1 VVCSRSGRMTD
12 RHPDRL
18 ALAAFMRGENSPIEN
33 REIVQHLIGG
43 CSECSKIARSFWPV
57 NGAGESG
64 SAEMPYSWTAEGHFD
79 VTEAFE
85 RVLRTIADE
94 ESALDRERVEAPRLF
109 EELESHPAPRR
120 QLLARN
126 SVRFQTW
133 SLCEL
138 VIDKGFE
145 AGFVSPPEAV
155 ELAELGVAIAETLDL
170 ERYSSS
176 LVRDLQARAWSV
188 VGNARRLIGELRGAE
203 EAFGEA
209 EELLDGGTGD
219 VIEEARLYSFTA
231 SLRSDQRRFDE
242 AIRLAGHAETIY
254 RRAGDHHLMAR
265 SMVSRGL
272 FTGYSGDCE
281 GAIPILESALAH
293 LEPEHDRRVALAAQH
308 NLIFCLN
315 ECGRLQE
322 ALKLL
327 VKARPLYAKYG
338 DPWSRTGLRWLE
350 GKIATGLERA
360 QEAEHAFAEARRT
373 YLELERPLD
382 FALVSLDLA
391 ALHLGEGQTDA
402 ARQVASEILPIF
414 RSREIER
421 EAIAA
426 VIVFQ
431 QAVDKDRITYEL
443 IHRLSKSLEESR
455 DNPRR
460 RKRASAQ

>member
-1 VVCSRSGRMTD
+1 MTD
-12 RHPDRL
+12 RHPERGTL
-18 ALAAFMRGENSPIEN
+18 AKFMRGENSPIEN
-33 REIVQHLIGG
+33 REIVQHLIKG
-43 CSECSKIARSFWPV
+43 CSECSKIARSYWPV
-57 NGAGESG
+57 DGAGEAG

-94 ESALDRERVEAPRLF
+94 ETALDRERAEAPRLF
-109 EELESHPAPRR
+109 AELDSHPAPRR

-126 SVRFQTW
+126 SSRFQTW

-138 VIDKGFE
+138 VIDKSFE
-145 AGFVSPPEAV
+145 AGFVSPPAAV
-155 ELAELGVAIAETLDL
+155 ELAELGVAIAETLDA

-176 LVRDLQARAWSV
+176 LVRDLQARACSV
-188 VGNARRLIGELRGAE
+188 LGNARRLTGDLRGAE
-203 EAFGEA
+203 EVFGEA
-209 EELLDGGTGD
+209 EGLLEEGTGD

-265 SMVSRGL
+265 SMVSKGL
-272 FTGYSGDCE
+272 FTVYSGDSE
-281 GAIPILESALAH
+281 GAIAILETALAN
-293 LEPEHDRRVALAAQH
+293 LEPEQDRRVTLAAQH
-308 NLIFCLN
+308 NLILCLN

-350 GKIATGLERA
+350 GKIATGLDRA
-360 QEAEHAFAEARRT
+360 QEAEHAFSEARRS
-373 YLELERPLD
+373 YLELEKPLD

-391 ALHLGEGQTDA
+391 ALHLGEGQTDTARRVA
-402 ARQVASEILPIF
+402 AEILPIF
-414 RSREIER
+414 RSREIQR

-426 VIVFQ
+426 VMVFQ
-431 QAVDKDRITYEL
+431 QAVEKDRITFEL
-443 IHRLSKSLEESR
+443 IHRLSKSLEDSR
-455 DNPRR
+455 DNPRLR
-460 RKRASAQ
+460 QTATAK

>member
-1 VVCSRSGRMTD
+1 MTD
-12 RHPDRL
+12 RHPDRGTL
-18 ALAAFMRGENSPIEN
+18 AKFMRGENSPVEN
-33 REIVQHLIGG
+33 REIVQHLVSG
-43 CSECSKIARSFWPV
+43 CCECSKIARSYWPV
-57 NGAGESG
+57 DGAGESG
-64 SAEMPYSWTAEGHFD
+64 SADMPYSWTAEGHFD

-94 ESALDRERVEAPRLF
+94 ETALDREREQAPRLLA
-109 EELESHPAPRR
+109 ELDSHPAPRR
-120 QLLARN
+120 QLLVRN
-126 SVRFQTW
+126 SSRFQTW

-138 VIDKGFE
+138 VIDRSFE
-145 AGFVSPPEAV
+145 AGFESPPTAV
-155 ELAELGVAIAETLDL
+155 ELAALGVAIAEALDVD
-170 ERYSSS
+170 RYSSS
-176 LVRDLQARAWSV
+176 LVRDLRARACTV
-188 VGNARRLIGELRGAE
+188 LGNARRLTGDLRGAE
-203 EAFGEA
+203 EVFGEA
-209 EELLDGGTGD
+209 EDLLEEGTGD

-254 RRAGDHHLMAR
+254 RRAGDHHQMAR

-272 FTGYSGDCE
+272 FTAYSGDCE
-281 GAIPILESALAH
+281 DAIAILESALAH
-293 LEPEHDRRVALAAQH
+293 LEPEQDRRVTLAAQH
-308 NLIFCLN
+308 NLILCLN
-315 ECGRLQE
+315 ECGRLQQ

-360 QEAEHAFAEARRT
+360 PEAEHAFSEARRS
-373 YLELERPLD
+373 YLELEKPLD

-402 ARQVASEILPIF
+402 ARQVAAEILPIF
-414 RSREIER
+414 RSRQIQR

-426 VIVFQ
+426 VMVFQ
-431 QAVDKDRITYEL
+431 QAVERDRITFEL

-455 DNPRR
+455 DNPRLR
-460 RKRASAQ
+460 RESTAN

>member
-1 VVCSRSGRMTD
+1 MTD
-12 RHPDRL
+12 RHPERGTL
-18 ALAAFMRGENSPIEN
+18 AKFMRGENSPIEN
-33 REIVQHLIGG
+33 REIVQHLIKG
-43 CSECSKIARSFWPV
+43 CSECSKIARSYWPV
-57 NGAGESG
+57 DGAGEAG

-94 ESALDRERVEAPRLF
+94 ETALDRERAEAPRLF
-109 EELESHPAPRR
+109 AELDSHPAPRR

-126 SVRFQTW
+126 SSRFQTW

-138 VIDKGFE
+138 VIDKSFE
-145 AGFVSPPEAV
+145 AGFVSPPAAV
-155 ELAELGVAIAETLDL
+155 ELAELGVAIAETLDA

-176 LVRDLQARAWSV
+176 LVRDLH
-188 VGNARRLIGELRGAE
+188 LRGAE
-203 EAFGEA
+203 EVFGEA
-209 EELLDGGTGD
+209 EGLLEEGTGD

-265 SMVSRGL
+265 SMVSKGL
-272 FTGYSGDCE
+272 FTVYSGDSE
-281 GAIPILESALAH
+281 GAIAILETALAN
-293 LEPEHDRRVALAAQH
+293 LEPEQDRRVTLAAQH
-308 NLIFCLN
+308 NLILCLN

-350 GKIATGLERA
+350 GKIATGLDRA
-360 QEAEHAFAEARRT
+360 QEAEHAFSEARRS
-373 YLELERPLD
+373 YLELEKPLD

-391 ALHLGEGQTDA
+391 ALHLGEGQTDTARRVA
-402 ARQVASEILPIF
+402 AEILPIF
-414 RSREIER
+414 RSREIQR

-426 VIVFQ
+426 VMVFQ
-431 QAVDKDRITYEL
+431 QAVEKDRITFEL
-443 IHRLSKSLEESR
+443 IHRLSKSLEDSR
-455 DNPRR
+455 DNPRLR
-460 RKRASAQ
+460 QTATAK

>member
-1 VVCSRSGRMTD
+1 MTD
-12 RHPDRL
+12 RHPDRGSL
-18 ALAAFMRGENSPIEN
+18 AKFMRGEKSPAEN
-33 REIVQHLIGG
+33 REIVQHLISG
-43 CSECSKIARSFWPV
+43 CSECSEIARSYWPV
-57 NGAGESG
+57 DGAGEAG

-94 ESALDRERVEAPRLF
+94 ETALDREREEAPRLLA
-109 EELESHPAPRR
+109 ELDAHPAKRR

-126 SVRFQTW
+126 SSRFQTW

-138 VIDKGFE
+138 VIDKSFE
-145 AGFVSPPEAV
+145 AGFVSPPVAV
-155 ELAELGVAIAETLDL
+155 ELGELGVAIAETLDV

-176 LVRDLQARAWSV
+176 LIRDLQARACSV
-188 VGNARRLIGELRGAE
+188 LGNARRLTGDLRGAE

-209 EELLDGGTGD
+209 EGLLEEGTGD
-219 VIEEARLYSFTA
+219 VIEEARLYNFTA

-265 SMVSRGL
+265 SMVSKGL
-272 FTGYSGDCE
+272 FTAYSGDCE
-281 GAIPILESALAH
+281 DAIGILESALTY
-293 LEPEHDRRVALAAQH
+293 LEPEQDRRVTLAAQH
-308 NLIFCLN
+308 NLILCLN

-327 VKARPLYAKYG
+327 VKARPLYEKYG

-350 GKIATGLERA
+350 GKIATGLDRVK
-360 QEAEHAFAEARRT
+360 EAEHAFSEARQT
-373 YLELERPLD
+373 YLELEKPLD

-391 ALHLGEGQTDA
+391 ALHLGEGQNDA
-402 ARQVASEILPIF
+402 ARRVAAEILPIF
-414 RSREIER
+414 RSRQIER

-426 VIVFQ
+426 VMVFQ
-431 QAVDKDRITYEL
+431 QAVEKDRITFEL

-455 DNPRR
+455 DSPRVR
-460 RKRASAQ
+460 QRSTG